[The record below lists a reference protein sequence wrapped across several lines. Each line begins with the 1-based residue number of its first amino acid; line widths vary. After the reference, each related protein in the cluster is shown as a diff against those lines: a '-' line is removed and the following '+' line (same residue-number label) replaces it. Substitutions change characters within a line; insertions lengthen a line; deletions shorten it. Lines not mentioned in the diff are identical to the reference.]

1 MKRILIY
8 TILLVVSVV
17 ASAQTSS
24 AERWEAGNRAYVEGN
39 YAKAI
44 GEYQAIVDGG
54 EYSLTLYYNL
64 ANAYFKAGN
73 IGKSILYYNKALR
86 LNPSQEDVLHN
97 LAIAEAQTK
106 DKVAEESE
114 FIVGRWW
121 RAIRNSM
128 TCTAWS
134 VLSLVA
140 FGVLLIFAI
149 IFLLGGRIAVR
160 KAGFYG
166 ALCSALLFAL
176 MTAFAISSRNDML
189 THDEAVVLSSAISVK
204 SSPDRAATDLFV
216 LHEGAKVRIVS
227 DMEEW
232 YEVSL
237 ADGKKGWTEK
247 KHVEQI

>member
-1 MKRILIY
+1 MRRFLIY
-8 TILLVVSVV
+8 TILLVLSVV
-17 ASAQTSS
+17 ATAQTTSL
-24 AERWEAGNRAYVEGN
+24 ERWDAGNKAYVEGD

-44 GEYQAIVDGG
+44 EEYQAIVNGG

-64 ANAYFKAGN
+64 ANAYFKSGN
-73 IGKSILYYNKALR
+73 VGKSILYYHKALR
-86 LNPSQEDVLHN
+86 LDPSQEDVLHN

-114 FIVGRWW
+114 FVVGRWW
-121 RAIRNSM
+121 RAVRNSLG
-128 TCTAWS
+128 CTVWS
-134 VLSLVA
+134 VLSLTM
-140 FGVLLIFAI
+140 FGLLLVFAI
-149 IFLLGGRIAVR
+149 IFLLAERIGVR

-166 ALCSALLFAL
+166 ALCSILLFVL
-176 MTAFAISSRNDML
+176 TTAFAISSRNDML
-189 THDEAVVLSSAISVK
+189 THDEAIVLSSAISVK

-247 KHVEQI
+247 KHVELI